1 VEACFALTCKRL
13 RLIAISILAQ
23 MVSYRWRIK
32 PRPGKKSAKMGLG
45 EFDREVWEETDIAG
59 DDEKAVAAV
68 LSVKGPVPGKAF

>member
-1 VEACFALTCKRL
+1 
-13 RLIAISILAQ
+13 
-23 MVSYRWRIK
+23 
-32 PRPGKKSAKMGLG
+32 MGLG